1 MPMTHISTE
10 VQIALLI
17 AGQKSL
23 QDKLEDAEERA
34 EKEIAAVNAKLNAL
48 QAERDSALKW
58 GVSTLGL
65 AVAGMA
71 TWIFS
76 RTPWGAS

>member
-1 MPMTHISTE
+1 MNQRSTDVE
-10 VQIALLI
+10 IALLI
-17 AGQKSL
+17 AGQKAL
-23 QDKLEDAEERA
+23 QEKLDYAEERA
-34 EKEIAAVNAKLNAL
+34 EKEIAAVNAKLNAM

-71 TWIFS
+71 TWIFQKI
-76 RTPWGAS
+76 TGAH